1 MHRCLPAGISRAGN
15 VFRSPS
21 LHRRPTQGCWP
32 SKYSGRTAEQAQ
44 EQANC
49 WWRGELVQPP
59 RKTEWRFFKTFK
71 TELSMTPPLAI
82 HMKVMK
88 SLSHKYQKGRNKQMK
103 LQGLRRRLTGR
114 WPHSRN
120 LLLAYCVERGG
131 LCCRLFLSDP
141 SLPTY
146 PLLLPEQSLTSL
158 LPQEAFRGPF
168 RRTCEDAHVHPG
180 CLGGTLCNS
189 FPCKG

>member
-1 MHRCLPAGISRAGN
+1 M
-15 VFRSPS
+15 FRSPS

-141 SLPTY
+141 SLPTLCSY
-146 PLLLPEQSLTSL
+146 LSKVSPASSHRRPSGVLYDVPARMPTYTRAVSGGRCVILSPAKAKSITCTSYT
-158 LPQEAFRGPF
+158 
-168 RRTCEDAHVHPG
+168 RRPSA
-180 CLGGTLCNS
+180 
-189 FPCKG
+189 